1 MPSRLRPPIP
11 IDVQVRVLYRDG
23 WLCSLCGR
31 PTIFHLAL
39 KYLDEFVHANGYDGR
54 TAYFHDRWRR
64 DAAPLLDEL
73 GSMIDHVEAL
83 SSGGKHAE
91 DNFAVACAKC
101 NGRKSNREKRA
112 YLRANPRRLVKAKY
126 GEPKDWDGLV
136 AVFLVFARLSPDR
149 LTPNERKWARELE
162 RFLMSRAAG

>member
-1 MPSRLRPPIP
+1 MPRRARLPIP

-39 KYLDEFVHANGYDGR
+39 KYLDEFVHANGYNR
-54 TAYFHDRWRR
+54 PTAYFHDRWRR

-73 GSMIDHVEAL
+73 GSMIDHVEAFA
-83 SSGGKHAE
+83 SGGRHAE

-101 NGRKSNREKRA
+101 NGRKSSQEKSA
-112 YLRANPRRLVKAKY
+112 YLRANPPRLVKAKY
-126 GEPKDWDGLV
+126 GEPRYWDGLV
-136 AVFLVFARLSPDR
+136 GVFLVFAKRAPERLS
-149 LTPNERKWARELE
+149 LNERKWARELE
-162 RFLMSRAAG
+162 RYLESRAAG